1 MRTDLD
7 HLPERKQRELE
18 RAVRILHGEFA
29 NATALATADW
39 KKRGRILKII
49 LYGSHARG
57 TWVDDA
63 RKGGG
68 YFSDFDLLVVVNDKR
83 LTDMAEFWSGAE
95 DRLFLERLS
104 DAEMNV
110 IVHSLHEVNDALARG
125 KYFFCDIVTEGIA
138 LYELKGTKP
147 FAKPKSLTDAEALET
162 AQEHYE
168 QWMPSANSFLDTS
181 RYLLKRSELKHA
193 AFELH

>member
-49 LYGSHARG
+49 LFGSHVRD
-57 TWVDDA
+57 TWVEDS

-104 DAEMNV
+104 DSEMNV

-125 KYFFCDIVTEGIA
+125 KYFFCDIVKDGIA
-138 LYELKGTKP
+138 LYEAKAGKP
-147 FAKPKSLTDAEALET
+147 FVRPKPLTPEVALEE
-162 AQEHYE
+162 AKKDYE
-168 QWMPSANSFLDTS
+168 T
-181 RYLLKRSELKHA
+181 LKVTFADSIGPGEGAL
-193 AFELH
+193 FVPE